1 MDVDD
6 TVLRVPGTIS
16 GRNRKKL
23 AVVGLQ
29 PIPELVRRDS
39 FLPVRDE
46 LLWETPVSSPDQEA
60 CLDGRSGP
68 VRNKRSVADG
78 RRLVEKMK
86 IGAVPRLPLT
96 VASGEEEIAP
106 DLLVEGEGECRLC
119 YLLGGKTLPLP
130 AHVTVL
136 HYPRDLLH
144 QRFVDARCSIKSHH
158 LGGRHVPPAPVEFS
172 SRTNGR
178 LASFA

>member
-6 TVLRVPGTIS
+6 TVLRVPGTIR

-68 VRNKRSVADG
+68 IRNQRSVADV

-86 IGAVPRLPLT
+86 IGAVPRLPLA
-96 VASGEEEIAP
+96 VAG
-106 DLLVEGEGECRLC
+106 
-119 YLLGGKTLPLP
+119 
-130 AHVTVL
+130 
-136 HYPRDLLH
+136 
-144 QRFVDARCSIKSHH
+144 
-158 LGGRHVPPAPVEFS
+158 
-172 SRTNGR
+172 
-178 LASFA
+178 